1 MAGPSICPRTGR
13 VGRHKWLTHSIVALS
28 TSSLSRP
35 RFFPCPSFPND
46 NWSSLKI
53 VAKSFFPRNRLSFVP
68 FLASFFFV
76 QLKIKNFI
84 LESWNFASFYKSFIP
99 ISFLLLFFNFK
110 FLTFLPFDGDG
121 GRIELECF
129 EKFKFSVSL
138 FVWSPFIET
147 SPSWLAPPR
156 SLKCSSR
163 NQLPSTVR
171 ILLIMPLLHPSFH
184 PLIKRS
190 NYVSLKNLTAISAFP
205 NRYALSTERSID
217 RLQASIIIPKKKR
230 EGERKKRSR
239 SRSRINSIGKTT
251 FERNL
256 PQRLVHFSAS
266 ASKFERLINFRLT
279 RLNTPSETKLH
290 GTSAP
295 RRRHK

>member
-1 MAGPSICPRTGR
+1 M
-13 VGRHKWLTHSIVALS
+13 THPFDRCSFYVFPFAPPFFPLSQFPQRQLVIVENRCEILFP
-28 TSSLSRP
+28 TKSSLFR
-35 RFFPCPSFPND
+35 SF
-46 NWSSLKI
+46 SG
-53 VAKSFFPRNRLSFVP
+53 F
-68 FLASFFFV
+68 FFFV

-205 NRYALSTERSID
+205 NRYTLSTERSID
-217 RLQASIIIPKKKR
+217 RLQVSIIIAKKKR

-251 FERNL
+251 FKRNL

>member
-1 MAGPSICPRTGR
+1 M
-13 VGRHKWLTHSIVALS
+13 THPFDRCSFYVFPFAPPFFPLSQFPQRQLVIVENRCEILLP
-28 TSSLSRP
+28 TKSSLFR
-35 RFFPCPSFPND
+35 SF
-46 NWSSLKI
+46 SG
-53 VAKSFFPRNRLSFVP
+53 F
-68 FLASFFFV
+68 FFFV

-205 NRYALSTERSID
+205 NRYTLSTERSID
-217 RLQASIIIPKKKR
+217 RLQVSIITKKKR

-290 GTSAP
+290 GTSVP

>member
-1 MAGPSICPRTGR
+1 M
-13 VGRHKWLTHSIVALS
+13 THPFDRCSFYVFPFAPPFFPLSQFPQRQLVIVENRCEILFP
-28 TSSLSRP
+28 TKSSLLR
-35 RFFPCPSFPND
+35 SFSD
-46 NWSSLKI
+46 
-53 VAKSFFPRNRLSFVP
+53 F
-68 FLASFFFV
+68 FFFV

-84 LESWNFASFYKSFIP
+84 LKSSNFASFYKSFIP

-205 NRYALSTERSID
+205 NRYTLSTERSID
-217 RLQASIIIPKKKR
+217 RLQASIIIAKKER

>member
-1 MAGPSICPRTGR
+1 M
-13 VGRHKWLTHSIVALS
+13 THPFDRCSFYVFPFAPPFFPLSQFPQRQLVIVENRCEILLP
-28 TSSLSRP
+28 TKSSLLR
-35 RFFPCPSFPND
+35 SF
-46 NWSSLKI
+46 SG
-53 VAKSFFPRNRLSFVP
+53 F
-68 FLASFFFV
+68 FFFV

-84 LESWNFASFYKSFIP
+84 LESWNFVSFYKSFIP

-110 FLTFLPFDGDG
+110 FLTFLPFDDDG

-205 NRYALSTERSID
+205 NRYTLSTERSID
-217 RLQASIIIPKKKR
+217 RLQVSIIIAKKKR

>member
-1 MAGPSICPRTGR
+1 MLVDTNDSPIRSLLFLRLPFRAPVFSLVPVSPTTIGHRWKSLRNPSS
-13 VGRHKWLTHSIVALS
+13 HEIVS
-28 TSSLSRP
+28 
-35 RFFPCPSFPND
+35 PSFLF
-46 NWSSLKI
+46 WL
-53 VAKSFFPRNRLSFVP
+53 L
-68 FLASFFFV
+68 FLFFFV

-84 LESWNFASFYKSFIP
+84 LESSNFASFYKSFIP

-205 NRYALSTERSID
+205 NRYTLSTERSID
-217 RLQASIIIPKKKR
+217 RVQVSIIIAKKER
-230 EGERKKRSR
+230 EEKKRS
-239 SRSRINSIGKTT
+239 ITI
-251 FERNL
+251 ED
-256 PQRLVHFSAS
+256 
-266 ASKFERLINFRLT
+266 
-279 RLNTPSETKLH
+279 
-290 GTSAP
+290 
-295 RRRHK
+295 

>member
-1 MAGPSICPRTGR
+1 M
-13 VGRHKWLTHSIVALS
+13 THPFDRCSFYVFPFAPPFFPLSQFPQRQLVIVENRCEILLP
-28 TSSLSRP
+28 TKSSLLR
-35 RFFPCPSFPND
+35 SF
-46 NWSSLKI
+46 SG
-53 VAKSFFPRNRLSFVP
+53 F
-68 FLASFFFV
+68 FFFV
-76 QLKIKNFI
+76 QFKIKNFI

-190 NYVSLKNLTAISAFP
+190 NYVSLKNLIAISAFP
-205 NRYALSTERSID
+205 NRYTLSTERSID
-217 RLQASIIIPKKKR
+217 RLQASIIIAKKER

>member
-1 MAGPSICPRTGR
+1 M
-13 VGRHKWLTHSIVALS
+13 THPFDRCSFYVFPFAPPFFPLSQFPQRQLVIVENRCEILFP
-28 TSSLSRP
+28 TKSSLLR
-35 RFFPCPSFPND
+35 SF
-46 NWSSLKI
+46 SG
-53 VAKSFFPRNRLSFVP
+53 F
-68 FLASFFFV
+68 FFFV

-205 NRYALSTERSID
+205 NRYTLSTERSID
-217 RLQASIIIPKKKR
+217 RLQVSIIIAKKKR

>member
-1 MAGPSICPRTGR
+1 M
-13 VGRHKWLTHSIVALS
+13 THPFDRCSFYVFPFAPPFFPLSQFPQRQLVIVENRCEILLP
-28 TSSLSRP
+28 TKSSLLR
-35 RFFPCPSFPND
+35 SF
-46 NWSSLKI
+46 SG
-53 VAKSFFPRNRLSFVP
+53 F
-68 FLASFFFV
+68 FFFV

-205 NRYALSTERSID
+205 NRYTLSMERSID
-217 RLQASIIIPKKKR
+217 RLQASIIIAKKER

>member
-1 MAGPSICPRTGR
+1 M
-13 VGRHKWLTHSIVALS
+13 THPFDRCSFYVFPFAPPFFPLSQFPQRQLVIVENRCEILLS
-28 TSSLSRP
+28 TKSSLLR
-35 RFFPCPSFPND
+35 SF
-46 NWSSLKI
+46 SG
-53 VAKSFFPRNRLSFVP
+53 F
-68 FLASFFFV
+68 FFFV

-171 ILLIMPLLHPSFH
+171 ILLIMPLLTLLFTPSLNVPITCLWKTSPRFLLS
-184 PLIKRS
+184 LIDIHYRRNDRS
-190 NYVSLKNLTAISAFP
+190 TDCKLRL
-205 NRYALSTERSID
+205 LSQR
-217 RLQASIIIPKKKR
+217 KR
-230 EGERKKRSR
+230 ERERGKKEVDHDR
-239 SRSRINSIGKTT
+239 G
-251 FERNL
+251 
-256 PQRLVHFSAS
+256 
-266 ASKFERLINFRLT
+266 LIR
-279 RLNTPSETKLH
+279 
-290 GTSAP
+290 
-295 RRRHK
+295 

>member
-1 MAGPSICPRTGR
+1 M
-13 VGRHKWLTHSIVALS
+13 THPFDRCSFYVFPFAPPFFPLSQFPQRQLVIVENRCEILFP
-28 TSSLSRP
+28 TKSSLLR
-35 RFFPCPSFPND
+35 SF
-46 NWSSLKI
+46 SG
-53 VAKSFFPRNRLSFVP
+53 F
-68 FLASFFFV
+68 FFFV

-205 NRYALSTERSID
+205 NRYTLSTERSID
-217 RLQASIIIPKKKR
+217 RLQVSIIIAKKKR

-251 FERNL
+251 FKRNL

>member
-1 MAGPSICPRTGR
+1 M
-13 VGRHKWLTHSIVALS
+13 THPFDRCSFYVFPFAPPFFPLSQFPQRQLVIVENRCEILLP
-28 TSSLSRP
+28 TKSSLLR
-35 RFFPCPSFPND
+35 SF
-46 NWSSLKI
+46 SG
-53 VAKSFFPRNRLSFVP
+53 F
-68 FLASFFFV
+68 FFFV

-147 SPSWLAPPR
+147 SQSWLAPPR

-205 NRYALSTERSID
+205 NRYTLSTERSID
-217 RLQASIIIPKKKR
+217 RLQVSIIIAKKER

>member
-1 MAGPSICPRTGR
+1 M
-13 VGRHKWLTHSIVALS
+13 THPFDRCSFYVFPFAPPFFPLSQFPQRQLVIVENRCEILLP
-28 TSSLSRP
+28 TKSSLLR
-35 RFFPCPSFPND
+35 SF
-46 NWSSLKI
+46 SG
-53 VAKSFFPRNRLSFVP
+53 F
-68 FLASFFFV
+68 FFFV

-147 SPSWLAPPR
+147 LPSWLAPPR

-205 NRYALSTERSID
+205 NRYTLSTERSID
-217 RLQASIIIPKKKR
+217 RLQASIIIPKKER
-230 EGERKKRSR
+230 EGERKKRNR

>member
-1 MAGPSICPRTGR
+1 M
-13 VGRHKWLTHSIVALS
+13 THPFDRCSFYVFPFAPPFFPLSQFPQRQLVIVENRCEILLP
-28 TSSLSRP
+28 TKSSLLR
-35 RFFPCPSFPND
+35 SF
-46 NWSSLKI
+46 SG
-53 VAKSFFPRNRLSFVP
+53 F
-68 FLASFFFV
+68 FFFV

-217 RLQASIIIPKKKR
+217 RLQASIIIAKKER

>member
-1 MAGPSICPRTGR
+1 M
-13 VGRHKWLTHSIVALS
+13 THPFDRCSFYVFPFAPPFFPLSQFPQRQLVIVENRCEILLP
-28 TSSLSRP
+28 TKSSLLR
-35 RFFPCPSFPND
+35 SF
-46 NWSSLKI
+46 SG
-53 VAKSFFPRNRLSFVP
+53 F
-68 FLASFFFV
+68 FFFV

-190 NYVSLKNLTAISAFP
+190 NYVSLKSLTAISAFP
-205 NRYALSTERSID
+205 NRYTLSTERSID
-217 RLQASIIIPKKKR
+217 RVQVSIIIAKKER

>member
-1 MAGPSICPRTGR
+1 M
-13 VGRHKWLTHSIVALS
+13 THPFDRCSFYVFPFAPPFFPLSQFPQRQLVIVENRCEILLP
-28 TSSLSRP
+28 TKSSLLR
-35 RFFPCPSFPND
+35 SF
-46 NWSSLKI
+46 SG
-53 VAKSFFPRNRLSFVP
+53 F
-68 FLASFFFV
+68 FFFV

-84 LESWNFASFYKSFIP
+84 LESSNFASFYKSFIP

-205 NRYALSTERSID
+205 NRYTLSTERSID
-217 RLQASIIIPKKKR
+217 RLQVSIITKKKR

>member
-1 MAGPSICPRTGR
+1 M
-13 VGRHKWLTHSIVALS
+13 THPFDRCSFYVFPFAPPFFPLSQFPQWQLVIVENRCEILLP
-28 TSSLSRP
+28 TKSSLLR
-35 RFFPCPSFPND
+35 SF
-46 NWSSLKI
+46 SG
-53 VAKSFFPRNRLSFVP
+53 F
-68 FLASFFFV
+68 FFFV

-205 NRYALSTERSID
+205 NRYALSMERSID
-217 RLQASIIIPKKKR
+217 RLQASIIIAKKER

>member
-1 MAGPSICPRTGR
+1 M
-13 VGRHKWLTHSIVALS
+13 THPFDRCSFYVFPFAPPFFPLSQFPQRQLVIVENRCEILLP
-28 TSSLSRP
+28 TKSSLLR
-35 RFFPCPSFPND
+35 SF
-46 NWSSLKI
+46 SG
-53 VAKSFFPRNRLSFVP
+53 F
-68 FLASFFFV
+68 FFFV

-205 NRYALSTERSID
+205 NRYTLSTERSID
-217 RLQASIIIPKKKR
+217 RLQVSIIIAKKKR
-230 EGERKKRSR
+230 KGERKKRSR

>member
-1 MAGPSICPRTGR
+1 M
-13 VGRHKWLTHSIVALS
+13 THPFDRCSFYVFPFAPPFFPLSQFPQRQLVIVENRCEILLP
-28 TSSLSRP
+28 TKSSLFR
-35 RFFPCPSFPND
+35 SF
-46 NWSSLKI
+46 SG
-53 VAKSFFPRNRLSFVP
+53 F
-68 FLASFFFV
+68 FFFV

-205 NRYALSTERSID
+205 NRYTLSTERSID
-217 RLQASIIIPKKKR
+217 RLQVSIIIAKKKR

-266 ASKFERLINFRLT
+266 AFKFERLINFRLT

>member
-1 MAGPSICPRTGR
+1 M
-13 VGRHKWLTHSIVALS
+13 THPFDRCSFYVFPFAPPFFPLSQFPQRQLVIVENRCEILLP
-28 TSSLSRP
+28 TKSSLLR
-35 RFFPCPSFPND
+35 SF
-46 NWSSLKI
+46 SG
-53 VAKSFFPRNRLSFVP
+53 F
-68 FLASFFFV
+68 FFFV

-84 LESWNFASFYKSFIP
+84 LKSSNFASFYKSFIP

-205 NRYALSTERSID
+205 NRYTLSTERSID
-217 RLQASIIIPKKKR
+217 RLQASIIIAKKKR
-230 EGERKKRSR
+230 QRGKKEVDHDR
-239 SRSRINSIGKTT
+239 G
-251 FERNL
+251 
-256 PQRLVHFSAS
+256 
-266 ASKFERLINFRLT
+266 LIR
-279 RLNTPSETKLH
+279 
-290 GTSAP
+290 
-295 RRRHK
+295 

>member
-1 MAGPSICPRTGR
+1 M
-13 VGRHKWLTHSIVALS
+13 THPFDRCSFYVFPFAPPFFPLSQFPQRQLVIVENRCEILLP
-28 TSSLSRP
+28 TKSSLLR
-35 RFFPCPSFPND
+35 SF
-46 NWSSLKI
+46 SG
-53 VAKSFFPRNRLSFVP
+53 F
-68 FLASFFFV
+68 FFFV

-84 LESWNFASFYKSFIP
+84 LESSNFASFYKSFIP

-205 NRYALSTERSID
+205 NRYTLSTERSID
-217 RLQASIIIPKKKR
+217 RLQASIIIAKKER

>member
-1 MAGPSICPRTGR
+1 M
-13 VGRHKWLTHSIVALS
+13 THPFDRCSFYVFPFAPPFFPLSQFPQRQLVIVENRCEILLP
-28 TSSLSRP
+28 TKSSLLR
-35 RFFPCPSFPND
+35 SF
-46 NWSSLKI
+46 SG
-53 VAKSFFPRNRLSFVP
+53 F
-68 FLASFFFV
+68 FFFV

-110 FLTFLPFDGDG
+110 FLTFLPFDDDG

-205 NRYALSTERSID
+205 NRYTLSTERSID
-217 RLQASIIIPKKKR
+217 RLQASIIIAKKER

>member
-1 MAGPSICPRTGR
+1 M
-13 VGRHKWLTHSIVALS
+13 THPFDRCSFYVFPFAPPFFPLSQFPQRQLVIVENRCEILLP
-28 TSSLSRP
+28 TKSSLLR
-35 RFFPCPSFPND
+35 SF
-46 NWSSLKI
+46 SG
-53 VAKSFFPRNRLSFVP
+53 F
-68 FLASFFFV
+68 FFFV

-205 NRYALSTERSID
+205 NRYTLSTERSID
-217 RLQASIIIPKKKR
+217 RLQVSIIIAKKKR

>member
-1 MAGPSICPRTGR
+1 M
-13 VGRHKWLTHSIVALS
+13 THPFDRCSFYVFPFAPPFFPLSQFPQRQLVIVENRCEILLP
-28 TSSLSRP
+28 TKSSLLR
-35 RFFPCPSFPND
+35 SF
-46 NWSSLKI
+46 SG
-53 VAKSFFPRNRLSFVP
+53 F
-68 FLASFFFV
+68 FFFV

-163 NQLPSTVR
+163 NQLPSMVR

-205 NRYALSTERSID
+205 NRYTLSTERSID
-217 RLQASIIIPKKKR
+217 RLQASIIIAKKER

>member
-1 MAGPSICPRTGR
+1 M
-13 VGRHKWLTHSIVALS
+13 THPFDRCSFYVFPFAPPFFPLSQFPQRQLVIVENRCEILLP
-28 TSSLSRP
+28 TKSSLLR
-35 RFFPCPSFPND
+35 SF
-46 NWSSLKI
+46 SG
-53 VAKSFFPRNRLSFVP
+53 F
-68 FLASFFFV
+68 FFFV

-205 NRYALSTERSID
+205 NRYTLSTERSID
-217 RLQASIIIPKKKR
+217 RLQVSIIIAKKER

>member
-1 MAGPSICPRTGR
+1 M
-13 VGRHKWLTHSIVALS
+13 THPFDRCSFYVFPFAPPFFPLSQFPQRQLVIVENRCEILFP
-28 TSSLSRP
+28 TKSSLFR
-35 RFFPCPSFPND
+35 SF
-46 NWSSLKI
+46 SG
-53 VAKSFFPRNRLSFVP
+53 F
-68 FLASFFFV
+68 FFFV

-205 NRYALSTERSID
+205 NRYTLSTERSID
-217 RLQASIIIPKKKR
+217 RLQASIIIAKKER

>member
-1 MAGPSICPRTGR
+1 M
-13 VGRHKWLTHSIVALS
+13 THPFDRCSFYVFPFAPPFFPLSQFPQRQLVIVENRCEILLP
-28 TSSLSRP
+28 TKSSLLR
-35 RFFPCPSFPND
+35 SF
-46 NWSSLKI
+46 SG
-53 VAKSFFPRNRLSFVP
+53 F
-68 FLASFFFV
+68 FFFV

-217 RLQASIIIPKKKR
+217 RLQASIIIAKKER

-256 PQRLVHFSAS
+256 PQRFVHFSAS

>member
-1 MAGPSICPRTGR
+1 M
-13 VGRHKWLTHSIVALS
+13 THPFDRCSFYVFPFAPPFFPLS
-28 TSSLSRP
+28 QFPQRQLVVVENRCEILLPTKSSLLR
-35 RFFPCPSFPND
+35 SF
-46 NWSSLKI
+46 SG
-53 VAKSFFPRNRLSFVP
+53 F
-68 FLASFFFV
+68 FFFV

-217 RLQASIIIPKKKR
+217 RLQASIIIAKKER
-230 EGERKKRSR
+230 EGERKKRNR

>member
-1 MAGPSICPRTGR
+1 M
-13 VGRHKWLTHSIVALS
+13 THPFDRCSFYVFPFAPPFFPLSQFPQRQLVIVENRCEILLP
-28 TSSLSRP
+28 TKSSLLR
-35 RFFPCPSFPND
+35 SF
-46 NWSSLKI
+46 SG
-53 VAKSFFPRNRLSFVP
+53 F
-68 FLASFFFV
+68 FFFV

-84 LESWNFASFYKSFIP
+84 LESWNFVSFYKSFIP

-205 NRYALSTERSID
+205 NRYTLSTERSID
-217 RLQASIIIPKKKR
+217 RLQVSIIIAKKKR

-290 GTSAP
+290 GISAP

>member
-1 MAGPSICPRTGR
+1 M
-13 VGRHKWLTHSIVALS
+13 THPFDRCSFYVFPFAPPFFPLSQFPQRQLVIVENRCEILLP
-28 TSSLSRP
+28 TKSSLLR
-35 RFFPCPSFPND
+35 SF
-46 NWSSLKI
+46 SG
-53 VAKSFFPRNRLSFVP
+53 F
-68 FLASFFFV
+68 FFFV

-110 FLTFLPFDGDG
+110 FLTFLPFDSDG

-205 NRYALSTERSID
+205 NRYTLSMERSID
-217 RLQASIIIPKKKR
+217 RLQASIIIAKKER

>member
-1 MAGPSICPRTGR
+1 M
-13 VGRHKWLTHSIVALS
+13 THPFDRCSFYVFPFAPPFFPLSQFPQRQLVIVENRCEILLP
-28 TSSLSRP
+28 TKSSLLR
-35 RFFPCPSFPND
+35 SF
-46 NWSSLKI
+46 SG
-53 VAKSFFPRNRLSFVP
+53 F
-68 FLASFFFV
+68 FFFV

-84 LESWNFASFYKSFIP
+84 LKSSNFASFYKSFIP

-156 SLKCSSR
+156 SLKCSSH

-205 NRYALSTERSID
+205 NRYTLSTERSID
-217 RLQASIIIPKKKR
+217 RLQASIIIAKKER

>member
-1 MAGPSICPRTGR
+1 M
-13 VGRHKWLTHSIVALS
+13 THPFDRCSFYVFPFAPPFFPLSQFPQRQLVIVENRCEILLP
-28 TSSLSRP
+28 TKSSLLR
-35 RFFPCPSFPND
+35 SF
-46 NWSSLKI
+46 SG
-53 VAKSFFPRNRLSFVP
+53 F
-68 FLASFFFV
+68 FFFV

-205 NRYALSTERSID
+205 NRYTLSTERSID
-217 RLQASIIIPKKKR
+217 RLQASIIIAKKER

>member
-1 MAGPSICPRTGR
+1 M
-13 VGRHKWLTHSIVALS
+13 THPFDRCSFYVFPFAPPFFPLSQFPQRQLVIVENRCEILLP
-28 TSSLSRP
+28 TKSSLLR
-35 RFFPCPSFPND
+35 SF
-46 NWSSLKI
+46 SG
-53 VAKSFFPRNRLSFVP
+53 F
-68 FLASFFFV
+68 FFFV

-217 RLQASIIIPKKKR
+217 RLQASIIIAKKER
-230 EGERKKRSR
+230 EEERKKRSR

>member
-1 MAGPSICPRTGR
+1 M
-13 VGRHKWLTHSIVALS
+13 THPFDRCSFYVFPFAPPFFPLSQFPQRQLVIVENRCEILLP
-28 TSSLSRP
+28 TKSSLLR
-35 RFFPCPSFPND
+35 SF
-46 NWSSLKI
+46 SG
-53 VAKSFFPRNRLSFVP
+53 F
-68 FLASFFFV
+68 FFFV
-76 QLKIKNFI
+76 QFKIKNFI

-205 NRYALSTERSID
+205 NRYTLSTERSID
-217 RLQASIIIPKKKR
+217 RLQASIIIAKKKR
-230 EGERKKRSR
+230 QRGKKEVDHDR
-239 SRSRINSIGKTT
+239 G
-251 FERNL
+251 
-256 PQRLVHFSAS
+256 
-266 ASKFERLINFRLT
+266 LIR
-279 RLNTPSETKLH
+279 
-290 GTSAP
+290 
-295 RRRHK
+295 